1 MFPPRMNRPAL
12 PLLLMG
18 ALPLAALACSS
29 STSTSSPLDGGAATD
44 TGLTPVVDSG
54 IPTACTTPL
63 AQRPDGGSCVL
74 EATGTLSDTS
84 GARLPG
90 QVMTFCGPPQCY
102 GTKADDAGVY
112 AIPVGDYL
120 LTADF
125 AIHADGR
132 PDHAVD
138 YHRLG
143 ANEPQVIT
151 FDMKVPS
158 LPPSK
163 ISLPADDAGA
173 ATVSEGEITL
183 LVPAGTTWKL
193 DIADFTLGAAGRHL
207 RVAPVPLASAPAY
220 AASNNVD
227 AIYALAPSGAKPS
240 QKIGVRV
247 KNSAALA
254 ASSAV
259 DILVL
264 SDDYFST
271 PPTVGILLP
280 AAKAHVSADGTTI
293 QTDPG
298 EGIGEIT
305 WLAVRKGP

>member
-1 MFPPRMNRPAL
+1 MGSL
-12 PLLLMG
+12 PLT
-18 ALPLAALACSS
+18 ALACSS
-29 STSTSSPLDGGAATD
+29 SSTSSSPLTDGGAATG
-44 TGLTPVVDSG
+44 TGVTPVVDSG
-54 IPTACTTPL
+54 IPTMCTTPL
-63 AQRPDGGSCVL
+63 AQRPDGGICIL
-74 EATGTLSDTS
+74 AATGTITDLS
-84 GARLPG
+84 GARLPRSG
-90 QVMTFCGPPQCY
+90 VTFCGPPQCY
-102 GTKADDAGVY
+102 GARADDAGAYV
-112 AIPVGDYL
+112 IPVGDYL

-125 AIHADGR
+125 ALHTDGR

-143 ANEPQVIT
+143 PIEPQVIKL
-151 FDMKVPS
+151 DMKVPT
-158 LPPSK
+158 LPPSTV
-163 ISLPADDAGA
+163 SLPANDAGA
-173 ATVSEGEITL
+173 ATVTEGDLTL

-193 DIADFTLGAAGRHL
+193 DIADFTLGAQGRLL

-220 AASNNVD
+220 AASNSVD

-271 PPTVGILLP
+271 PPTVGMLLP

-298 EGIGEIT
+298 EGISEIT
-305 WLAVRKGP
+305 WLAVRKGQ